1 MPLRSHF
8 ADIEFSLEFFW
19 WIFDFFGVFLS
30 LVECHHAI
38 EFDHFSYFF
47 IGVGVGEFFKVKFDI
62 EYILFVFDDFFE
74 IVEVVVYLFAE
85 NEEEVGVVDGQ
96 FGDDVDVGDYVFED
110 KDVVV
115 SFV

>member
-1 MPLRSHF
+1 M
-8 ADIEFSLEFFW
+8 
-19 WIFDFFGVFLS
+19 
-30 LVECHHAI
+30 
-38 EFDHFSYFF
+38 
-47 IGVGVGEFFKVKFDI
+47 
-62 EYILFVFDDFFE
+62 FVFDDFFE